1 MFKGKTCIVTGAS
14 RGIGKSIAIALAKKR
29 CNVVVNYQNNEEQAN
44 QVVKEIEKLNAKAIA
59 VKADVSNPGQVQEMV
74 ETSLKEFGSIDFLVN
89 NAGITKDSLF
99 ANMSESEWDEVI
111 NVNLKGTFNC
121 SKAVLPLLVKQ
132 GSGRIVNLTSVSGQF
147 GNIGQTNYAASK
159 AGVIGFTKS
168 IAKET
173 ALNGVTVNAISP
185 GIIDTQMHEN
195 IPEKI
200 KKMFLEK
207 IPMKRIGKPEE
218 VANAVI
224 FLLSNDASYITGQ
237 VINVNGGLF

>member
-44 QVVKEIEKLNAKAIA
+44 QVVKEIEKLKAKAIA

-132 GSGRIVNLTSVSGQF
+132 GSGRIVNLTSVSGQS

-224 FLLSNDASYITGQ
+224 FLLSDDASYITGQ

>member
-1 MFKGKTCIVTGAS
+1 MTGAS

-44 QVVKEIEKLNAKAIA
+44 QVVKEIEKLKAKAIA

-185 GIIDTQMHEN
+185 GIIDTQMHETV
-195 IPEKI
+195 PEKI